1 MTDLLGLGA
10 SGLRAYGRA
19 LSNVGDNIANAQTPG
34 YARRT
39 TRLEELAGAGEMV
52 LYHAAGQA
60 NGVRVTGINRLTDQ
74 WLVEGSRAAGADAGK
89 TTARLPWLEAAE
101 TSLAQGGNDV
111 GAALTGL
118 FNSADLLSAD
128 PLNTTLRTQFL
139 SSADSIATALRRTAG
154 SLDAAVAGVGAAA
167 AGAVTQLN
175 TDLVALKKVNDG
187 LLRARDGSTDQAGL
201 LDERD
206 RLLDNIGAAVPISV
220 TYDNRQAATVH
231 LGASSGPLMVS
242 GAGGAASFG
251 LTLAIDGRL
260 SYSLSTVGGSIV
272 PSVGQLAGFDE
283 AADHVANQRSALD
296 TLAVQVATDLN
307 TAHVAG
313 FDANG
318 NIGAGL
324 YALGSAG
331 AATIAL
337 FALTPANVAAADA
350 GSANGNLLAFSNLR
364 GSSGIEAGWAAL
376 VAAQSQSVST
386 ARAEDA
392 AASSRRD
399 GAFAARSDV
408 SGIDLDQEAADLLR
422 FQQAYEGSAR
432 VIQVARDTLQSILNI
447 F

>member
-19 LSNVGDNIANAQTPG
+19 LANVGDNIANAQTPG

-74 WLVEGSRAAGADAGK
+74 WLVEGSRAAGADAGQ
-89 TTARLPWLEAAE
+89 TAARLPWLQATEAG
-101 TSLAQGGNDV
+101 LAQGGNDV
-111 GAALTGL
+111 GVALTGL
-118 FNSADLLSAD
+118 FNTADLLSAD

-139 SSADSIATALRRTAG
+139 SAADSTATALRRTAG

-167 AGAVTQLN
+167 TGAVTQLN
-175 TDLVALKKVNDG
+175 TDLTALKKVNDG

-206 RLLDNIGAAVPISV
+206 RLLDTIGAAAPISV
-220 TYDNRQAATVH
+220 TYDNRQAATVRF
-231 LGASSGPLMVS
+231 GGVSGPLMVS

-251 LTLAIDGRL
+251 VTIAVDGRL
-260 SYSLSTVGGSIV
+260 ALSLSTAGGSV
-272 PSVGQLAGFDE
+272 TPGSGQLAGLVD
-283 AADHVANQRSALD
+283 AAGHVANQRAALD
-296 TLAVQVATDLN
+296 ALATQVSTDLN
-307 TAHVAG
+307 TAHAAG
-313 FDANG
+313 LDVNG
-318 NIGAGL
+318 NPGGPL
-324 YALGSAG
+324 LALGSAG
-331 AATIAL
+331 AASIAAISL
-337 FALTPANVAAADA
+337 LPDDVAVGNVS
-350 GSANGNLLAFSNLR
+350 SANGNFLALSSLR
-364 GSSGIEAGWAAL
+364 TGNGVEAGWAAL

-386 ARAEDA
+386 SRAEDA
-392 AASSRRD
+392 AAASRRD
-399 GAFAARSDV
+399 GALAARSEV
-408 SGIDLDQEAADLLR
+408 SGIDLDREAADLLR

>member
-19 LSNVGDNIANAQTPG
+19 LANVGDNIANAQTPG

-74 WLVEGSRAAGADAGK
+74 WLVEGSRAAGADAGQ
-89 TTARLPWLEAAE
+89 TAARLPWLQATE
-101 TSLAQGGNDV
+101 TGLAQGGNDV
-111 GAALTGL
+111 GVALTGL
-118 FNSADLLSAD
+118 FNSADLISAD
-128 PLNTTLRTQFL
+128 PSNTTLRTQFL
-139 SSADSIATALRRTAG
+139 NAVDITATALRRTAG

-167 AGAVTQLN
+167 TGAVAQLN
-175 TDLVALKKVNDG
+175 TDLGALKKVNDG

-206 RLLDNIGAAVPISV
+206 RLLDSIGAAVPISV
-220 TYDNRQAATVH
+220 TYDNRQAATVQ
-231 LGASSGPLMVS
+231 LGGAAGPLMLS

-251 LTLAIDGRL
+251 LTIAIDGRISL
-260 SYSLSTVGGSIV
+260 SLSTGAGSIA
-272 PSVGQLAGFDE
+272 PSSGQLAGLVQ
-283 AADHVANQRSALD
+283 AADHVANQRAALD
-296 TLAVQVATDLN
+296 TLAIQVSTDLN
-307 TAHVAG
+307 TAHSAG
-313 FDANG
+313 LDANG
-318 NIGAGL
+318 LPGGP
-324 YALGSAG
+324 
-331 AATIAL
+331 L
-337 FALTPANVAAADA
+337 FALGGAGAGSIAALALLSDQVAAADV
-350 GSANGNLLAFSNLR
+350 SSTNGNFLALSGLR
-364 GSSGIEAGWAAL
+364 TNSGVEAGWAAL

-392 AASSRRD
+392 AAASRRD